1 MPRRFATLSISLR
14 VAALGAGAASAA
26 PALAAP
32 TLEVK
37 VEVPRLSVAEYHRPY
52 VAVWIEG
59 ANTPARTLS
68 VWYNSTNREDGGR
81 KWLAEMRQWWR
92 KSGRSLSVPA
102 DGLTGATRAP
112 GPQTISLTAANPALK
127 DLAPGQ
133 YQLGV
138 EAAREVGGEEA
149 VKIPFQWPPTAPM
162 QASAKGG
169 AELGQVSLALKP

>member
-1 MPRRFATLSISLR
+1 MNRRFSTFSLSIAG
-14 VAALGAGAASAA
+14 AALGVGAT

-32 TLEVK
+32 SMEIK

-59 ANTPARTLS
+59 PDMPARTVS
-68 VWYNSTNREDGGR
+68 VWYDSRNREDGGR

-102 DGLTGATRAP
+102 DGVTGATRAA
-112 GPQTISLTAANPALK
+112 GPQSISLNAASPALK
-127 DLAPGQ
+127 DLRPGQ

-149 VKIPFQWPPTAPM
+149 VKIPFQWPPAAPKE
-162 QASAKGG
+162 ASAKGVT
-169 AELGQVSLALKP
+169 ELGQVTLSLKP